1 VATTAARTRR
11 NASQLVDRVRPIAS
25 AFKEHKLSAHTGAIA
40 FRVLVAL
47 VPLVLLGLAML
58 GALGLED
65 VWTDSLA
72 PSVQERVSPPVFT
85 AIDYSVEKIFR
96 SGSAGLIAL
105 ASLLLFWELSRAVRA
120 VMVALNVI
128 HDVEESRSAT
138 RLLAATLGLAL
149 AIGLA
154 LVGSVLAVTVFPRL
168 GVEGPL
174 HALLTVFAWLVAA
187 MLLALAVALLVRY
200 APAEHPS
207 PSWASAGSVLI
218 VGTWIVASLLFGW
231 WAGSVANYESAVG
244 SLTVFLFLTA
254 YVLVSSAIFLIGV
267 ELDELGRRGE
277 RKH

>member
-1 VATTAARTRR
+1 MAATAARRR
-11 NASQLVDRVRPIAS
+11 PSVAHVVGQARPLVA
-25 AFKEHKLSAHTGAIA
+25 ALKEHKIGTHTGAIA
-40 FRVLVAL
+40 FRVLVSL
-47 VPLVLLGLAML
+47 VPLVLLGLALL

-72 PSVQERVSPPVFT
+72 PAVRERVSAPVFT
-85 AIDYSVEKIFR
+85 AIDYSVDEIFA
-96 SGSAGLIAL
+96 SGSSALIAF

-128 HDVEESRSAT
+128 HDVEESRSRK
-138 RLLAATLGLAL
+138 RLLAITVGLAL

-154 LVGSVLAVTVFPRL
+154 LVGSVLAVTLLPRL
-168 GVEGPL
+168 GPAGIGHV
-174 HALLTVFAWLVAA
+174 LLTAAAWLVAVA
-187 MLLALAVALLVRY
+187 LLMIVVALLVRY

-207 PSWASAGSVLI
+207 PSWASAGSVVI

-254 YVLVSSAIFLIGV
+254 YVLVSSAIFLVGV
-267 ELDELGRRGE
+267 ELDELGREGPKR
-277 RKH
+277 